1 MFLGEYQ
8 HSLDAKGRIFLPSKF
23 RARLEEGLVIAK
35 GQDSCLYVFPREEW
49 ERVTERLRGL
59 KLTSQTP
66 RDFARLLFSGASEQ
80 VPDRQGRIAIP
91 ENLRVYAH
99 LEREVAV
106 LGVGERVEVW
116 DRREWDARKAD
127 MERQYAEMSEAHP
140 DLPI

>member
-23 RARLEEGLVIAK
+23 RAQLEPGLVIAK
-35 GQDSCLYVFPREEW
+35 GQDSCLYVFPRDEW
-49 ERVTERLRGL
+49 GAFAERLRGL

-91 ENLRVYAH
+91 EGLRVYAG
-99 LEREVAV
+99 LERDAAV
-106 LGVGERVEVW
+106 LGVGDRVEIWNRQTW
-116 DRREWDARKAD
+116 DVRRTE
-127 MERQYAEMSEAHP
+127 MERQYSQMSEAHP